1 MNWNAMKNLV
11 YGEISN
17 AIQSAVA
24 YEPNKFE
31 TWAKAIEV
39 VGKIVQPLVD
49 NGTLNDYQIMCDDE
63 TNNEEV
69 KKRNMFALLLG
80 WKEREGDEWTVVEF
94 MLSPSGMEV
103 K

>member
-1 MNWNAMKNLV
+1 M
-11 YGEISN
+11 
-17 AIQSAVA
+17 
-24 YEPNKFE
+24 
-31 TWAKAIEV
+31 
-39 VGKIVQPLVD
+39 
-49 NGTLNDYQIMCDDE
+49 NDYQIMCDDE

-80 WKEREGDEWTVVEF
+80 WKEREENEWTVVEF

>member
-1 MNWNAMKNLV
+1 M
-11 YGEISN
+11 
-17 AIQSAVA
+17 
-24 YEPNKFE
+24 
-31 TWAKAIEV
+31 
-39 VGKIVQPLVD
+39 D

-80 WKEREGDEWTVVEF
+80 WKEREGNEWTVVEF